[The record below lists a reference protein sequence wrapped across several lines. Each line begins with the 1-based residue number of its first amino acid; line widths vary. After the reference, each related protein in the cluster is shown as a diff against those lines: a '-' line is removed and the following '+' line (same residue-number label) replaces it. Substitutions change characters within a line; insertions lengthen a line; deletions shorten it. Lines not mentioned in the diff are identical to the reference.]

1 MTLIEKKSERKKKA
15 LINLVE
21 KGEYSIAFALMEAER
36 LNDEGKLLDKDYEEV
51 AEYLETSL
59 EPEEVEKL
67 EEVEE
72 PKEVEIPKEEVL
84 VDTEEN
90 TESTAENAENSAES
104 KEEQWMKNTF
114 KK

>member
-51 AEYLETSL
+51 AEYLESLL
-59 EPEEVEKL
+59 EPEEVEIQ
-67 EEVEE
+67 EEER
-72 PKEVEIPKEEVL
+72 

-90 TESTAENAENSAES
+90 TEETAENAENSAES
-104 KEEQWMKNTF
+104 EEK
-114 KK
+114 